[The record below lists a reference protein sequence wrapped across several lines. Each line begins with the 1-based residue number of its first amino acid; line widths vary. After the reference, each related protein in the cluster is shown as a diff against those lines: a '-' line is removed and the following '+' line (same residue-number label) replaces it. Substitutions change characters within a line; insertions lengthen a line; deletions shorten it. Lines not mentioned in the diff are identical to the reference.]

1 MTEPKPFSARARARS
16 FGHAWRG
23 IIQAVKTQHNM
34 WLQLLITAGAIV
46 LGILLHLNRG
56 DWLWLI
62 AAIGMV
68 IGAELV
74 NTAIESLCD
83 VVSSAPHPGIAK
95 AKDIAAGAV
104 LVAALAAGA
113 IGVLVFWPH
122 LWVG

>member
-1 MTEPKPFSARARARS
+1 MTVPKPFSARARARS

-23 IIQAVKTQHNM
+23 IVLAVKTQHNM
-34 WLQLLITAGAIV
+34 WLQLLITTGV
-46 LGILLHLNRG
+46 ILLGFLLKLNLD

-62 AAIGMV
+62 AAISMV
-68 IGAELV
+68 LGAELV
-74 NTAIESLCD
+74 NTAFESLCD
-83 VVSSAPHPGIAK
+83 VVSTAPHPGIGR

-104 LVAALAAGA
+104 LVAAVGAGL